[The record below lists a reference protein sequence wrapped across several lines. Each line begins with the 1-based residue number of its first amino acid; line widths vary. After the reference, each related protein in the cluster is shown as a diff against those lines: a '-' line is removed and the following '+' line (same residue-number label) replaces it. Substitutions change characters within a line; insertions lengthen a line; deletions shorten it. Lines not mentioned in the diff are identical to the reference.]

1 MNPIILHLM
10 LPSILPA
17 LFFLVASTPVEVL
30 GCFNRGLI
38 ALLIAFIGVLGGLAA
53 AIMGVKEKRTGGPK
67 KNWWVVSALF
77 LSIPAVA
84 LIFLA

>member
-1 MNPIILHLM
+1 MNPVILHLM

-17 LFFLVASTPVEVL
+17 LFFLVVSTPVEVL
-30 GCFNRGLI
+30 GCFTRGLI
-38 ALLIAFIGVLGGLAA
+38 ALLIAFIGVLGGLVA

-67 KNWWVVSALF
+67 TNWWVLSALF
-77 LSIPAVA
+77 LSSPAVA